1 MSNDKQTK
9 DTSMYYNPDDTLS
22 RNRLFNFVVGPRGA
36 GKTYGAKKRAIKNFI
51 DKGEQF
57 VYLRRYDTE
66 MPQSQ
71 MRNFFDDIM
80 EEFPDHEFKADRG
93 LFRIDKEI
101 AGWYFPLS
109 KAVMLK
115 SVPFPHVSLIIFDE
129 FIIGAGAYRYLQN
142 EVVTFLEA
150 YSTLSRDRDIPVLF
164 LSNAVTFANPY
175 FLYFNITL
183 EKGQKRKLKKDIQ
196 LELVS
201 NPAYISHAKQT
212 RFGKLVEGTEYGS
225 YAMDNEFLLDTESFI
240 EQMETSCFY
249 VTTLLIDG
257 FKVGVYRDMN
267 SGIFYLS
274 EKIDETRKINISLS
288 ITDHNNTTILATR
301 NNIIIKGI
309 MDAFSSGMLRFETQK
324 VKNLTWPILRKL
336 L

>member
-150 YSTLSRDRDIPVLF
+150 YSTISRDRDIPVLF

-240 EQMETSCFY
+240 GNLLFLRDHSFNRRLQSRCLQGHEFRHLLPIGKNRRDTQNQYITVYYRPQQHNHTSY
-249 VTTLLIDG
+249 
-257 FKVGVYRDMN
+257 K
-267 SGIFYLS
+267 
-274 EKIDETRKINISLS
+274 KQ
-288 ITDHNNTTILATR
+288 HNYKR
-301 NNIIIKGI
+301 NNGC
-309 MDAFSSGMLRFETQK
+309 FL
-324 VKNLTWPILRKL
+324 
-336 L
+336 